1 MAKGRLESWRPC
13 TNEPRKMKILF
24 LGPVDSAVLDFLKST
39 ESQVVQTADPLDEA
53 SLDRH
58 AADFLVSHGFR
69 HILRPDVL
77 DRFPRRAVNLHI
89 SYLPWNRGADPNL
102 WSFIENTPKGVSIH
116 DLDAGIDTGDVIA
129 QRLVEFGSAETLRS
143 SYSRLQAEIARLFAE
158 HWSRIRTGHCSATKQ
173 VGPGSFHRLADR
185 EKVVHLLTNGWDT
198 PVADL
203 EKAGVEWRRSQ
214 GLP

>member
-1 MAKGRLESWRPC
+1 
-13 TNEPRKMKILF
+13 MKVLF
-24 LGPVDSAVLDFLKST
+24 LGPGDSAVLDFLKSA
-39 ESQVVQTADPLDEA
+39 ESQVVQTADRLDEA
-53 SLDRH
+53 FLDRN

-77 DRFPRRAVNLHI
+77 NRFPRRAVNLHI

-116 DLDAGIDTGDVIA
+116 YVDAGIDTGDVIA
-129 QRLVEFGSAETLRS
+129 QRLVEFGAAETLRS
-143 SYSRLQAEIARLFAE
+143 TYARLQAEIAGLFTE
-158 HWSRIRTGHCSATKQ
+158 HWSRIRTGSCGAAKQ
-173 VGPGSFHRLADR
+173 AGPGSFHRVADR

-203 EKAGVEWRRSQ
+203 EKAGAEWRRSQ
-214 GLP
+214 GLA